1 MMSFATNNVTYTVN
15 TLDFIGTLAFLFI
28 IFVFCWYRK
37 VEVPQLNFDTRED
50 IDWVAWF
57 ESMSG
62 KNKSSSP
69 GFVGRA
75 IAEAKRLKEAEKEA
89 AEAEKLQNVD
99 PISKETSAKTTEN
112 PKGKKAKVKPVDV
125 AADKASTKRMREVA
139 NKDKT
144 DCETGNE
151 KQIST
156 RHAKK
161 SDLRR
166 SPIVRQK
173 KAVTYFTNIT
183 YDKQT

>member
-1 MMSFATNNVTYTVN
+1 M
-15 TLDFIGTLAFLFI
+15 
-28 IFVFCWYRK
+28 
-37 VEVPQLNFDTRED
+37 EVPQLNFDTRED

-89 AEAEKLQNVD
+89 AEAEAE
-99 PISKETSAKTTEN
+99 KEAAEAKRLKEASAKTTDN

-125 AADKASTKRMREVA
+125 AADKTSTKRMREVA

-161 SDLRR
+161 SDVRR
-166 SPIVRQK
+166 SPIVRPK

>member
-1 MMSFATNNVTYTVN
+1 M
-15 TLDFIGTLAFLFI
+15 
-28 IFVFCWYRK
+28 
-37 VEVPQLNFDTRED
+37 EVPQLNFDTRED

-62 KNKSSSP
+62 KKTSSSP
-69 GFVGRA
+69 GFVARA

-89 AEAEKLQNVD
+89 AEAEAE
-99 PISKETSAKTTEN
+99 KEAAEAKRLKEASSKTTDN
-112 PKGKKAKVKPVDV
+112 PKVKKAKVKPVDV
-125 AADKASTKRMREVA
+125 AADKTSTKRMREVA

-151 KQIST
+151 KPIST

>member
-1 MMSFATNNVTYTVN
+1 M
-15 TLDFIGTLAFLFI
+15 LCL
-28 IFVFCWYRK
+28 YRK

-75 IAEAKRLKEAEKEA
+75 IAEAKRLKEA
-89 AEAEKLQNVD
+89 AEAEKLQNED
-99 PISKETSAKTTEN
+99 PIPKETTAKTTEN
-112 PKGKKAKVKPVDV
+112 PKGKKAKGKPVDV
-125 AADKASTKRMREVA
+125 AADKTSTKRMREVA

-161 SDLRR
+161 SDVRR
-166 SPIVRQK
+166 SPIVRPK